1 MSQPKVFVCGITG
14 TQGGAVARSLLSENV
29 AVTALVRDPSSPQAE
44 SIEALG
50 AKLFPGNFDDSSALE
65 RALEGCTAAFLNF
78 SPDFND
84 WTAEL
89 RWAKSIIAAARNAGV
104 KQLLYSS
111 GFAVNAP
118 ERLQHWDPDS
128 IMGIVLLSK
137 QSIEKEVRVAGF
149 DYWTIL
155 RPGSFMANYLPP
167 KVKMYG
173 DFSQTG
179 IWHTALLKE
188 TTLPTVDEDTIGRFT
203 SAAILNPTKFTGQEI
218 ELADE
223 LLRPEQIL
231 EKLSATAGRE
241 LKPDYMSDAYIIK
254 EKKSN
259 PFIGGQFAM
268 RDMVQFVNMEKVQSW
283 GVPLSS
289 FDAYLERKKELV
301 KKAYQQAV

>member
-1 MSQPKVFVCGITG
+1 MAQPKVFVCGVTG
-14 TQGGAVARSLLSENV
+14 TQGGAVARRLLSENI
-29 AVTALVRDPSSPQAE
+29 AVTALARDLSSPQAQ

-50 AKLFPGNFDDSSALE
+50 AKLFPGDFDDSSALE
-65 RALEGCTAAFLNF
+65 QALAGCTAAFLNF

-104 KQLLYSS
+104 KHILYSS

-128 IMGIVLLSK
+128 VVAIVLLSK
-137 QSIEKEVRVAGF
+137 QSIEKEVRAAGF

-155 RPGSFMANYLPP
+155 RPGNFMANYLPQ
-167 KVKMYG
+167 KVIMYG
-173 DFSQTG
+173 DLPQSG
-179 IWHTALLKE
+179 IWNTALLKE
-188 TTLPTVDEDTIGRFT
+188 TTLPMVDEDTIGRFA
-203 SAAILNPTKFTGQEI
+203 SAAILNPAKFTGQEI

-231 EKLSATAGRE
+231 ERLSATAGRQ
-241 LKPDYMSDAYIIK
+241 LKAVYMSDASIE
-254 EKKSN
+254 EKRGN

-268 RDMVQFVNMEKVQSW
+268 RDMVQFVNMDKVQSW
-283 GVPLSS
+283 GVPLNS
-289 FDAYLERKKELV
+289 FNAYLERNKELI
-301 KKAYQQAV
+301 KKTYQQAA

>member
-1 MSQPKVFVCGITG
+1 MALPKVFVCGITG
-14 TQGGAVARSLLSENV
+14 TQGGAVARRLLSENI
-29 AVTALVRDPSSPQAE
+29 AVTALARDLSSPQAQ

-65 RALEGCTAAFLNF
+65 QALAGCTAAFLNF

-104 KQLLYSS
+104 KHILYSS

-118 ERLQHWDPDS
+118 ERLEHWDPDS
-128 IMGIVLLSK
+128 VMAIVLLSK
-137 QSIEKEVRVAGF
+137 QSIEKEVRDAGF
-149 DYWTIL
+149 NYWTIL
-155 RPGSFMANYLPP
+155 RPGNFMANYLPP
-167 KVKMYG
+167 KVIMYG
-173 DFSQTG
+173 DLPQSG

-188 TTLPTVDEDTIGRFT
+188 TTLPMVDEDTIGRFA
-203 SAAILNPTKFTGQEI
+203 SAAILSPTKFTGQEI

-231 EKLSATAGRE
+231 ERLSATAGRQ
-241 LKPDYMSDAYIIK
+241 LKAEYMSDASIE

-259 PFIGGQFAM
+259 PFILGQFAM
-268 RDMVQFVNMEKVQSW
+268 RDMVQFVDMEKVRSW

-289 FDAYLERKKELV
+289 FDAYLERNKDFV
-301 KKAYQQAV
+301 KKTYQQAT

>member
-1 MSQPKVFVCGITG
+1 MAQPKVFVCGVTG
-14 TQGGAVARSLLSENV
+14 TQGGAVARRLLSENI
-29 AVTALVRDPSSPQAE
+29 AVTALARDLSSPQAQ

-50 AKLFPGNFDDSSALE
+50 AKLFPGDFDDSSALE
-65 RALEGCTAAFLNF
+65 QALAGCTAAFLNF

-104 KQLLYSS
+104 KHILYSS

-128 IMGIVLLSK
+128 VVAIVLLSK
-137 QSIEKEVRVAGF
+137 QSIEKEVRAAGF

-155 RPGSFMANYLPP
+155 RPGNFMANYLPP
-167 KVKMYG
+167 KVIMYG
-173 DFSQTG
+173 DLPQSG
-179 IWHTALLKE
+179 IWNTALLKE
-188 TTLPTVDEDTIGRFT
+188 TTLPMVDEDTIGRFA
-203 SAAILNPTKFTGQEI
+203 SAAILNPAKFTGQEI

-231 EKLSATAGRE
+231 ERLSATAGRQ
-241 LKPDYMSDAYIIK
+241 LKAVYMSDASIE
-254 EKKSN
+254 EKRGN
-259 PFIGGQFAM
+259 PFIGGQLAM
-268 RDMVQFVNMEKVQSW
+268 RDMVQFVNMDKVQSW

-289 FDAYLERKKELV
+289 FNAYLERNKELI
-301 KKAYQQAV
+301 KKTYQQAA

>member
-1 MSQPKVFVCGITG
+1 MAQPKVFVCGITG
-14 TQGGAVARSLLSENV
+14 TQGGAVARRLLSENV
-29 AVTALVRDPSSPQAE
+29 AVTAIVRDPSSPQAQ

-50 AKLFPGNFDDSSALE
+50 AKLFPGNFDDISALE
-65 RALEGCTAAFLNF
+65 RALAGCTATFLNF

-104 KQLLYSS
+104 KHILYSS

-118 ERLQHWDPDS
+118 EKLQHWDPDS
-128 IMGIVLLSK
+128 VMAIVLLSK
-137 QSIEKEVRVAGF
+137 QSIEKEVRGAGF

-155 RPGSFMANYLPP
+155 RPGNFMANYLPP
-167 KVKMYG
+167 KVMMYG
-173 DFSQTG
+173 DLPQSG

-188 TTLPTVDEDTIGRFT
+188 TTLPMVDEDTIGRFT

-223 LLRPEQIL
+223 LLCPEQIL
-231 EKLSATAGRE
+231 ERLSATAGRQ
-241 LKPDYMSDAYIIK
+241 LKAEYMSDASIE

-259 PFIGGQFAM
+259 PFILGQFAM
-268 RDMVQFVNMEKVQSW
+268 RDMVQFVDMEKVRSW
-283 GVPLSS
+283 GVPMSS
-289 FDAYLERKKELV
+289 FYAFLERNKEFV
-301 KKAYQQAV
+301 KKTYQQAA

>member
-1 MSQPKVFVCGITG
+1 MAQPKVFVCGITG
-14 TQGGAVARSLLSENV
+14 TQGGAVARRLLSENV
-29 AVTALVRDPSSPQAE
+29 AVTALARDLSSPQAQ

-65 RALEGCTAAFLNF
+65 QALAGCTAAFLNF

-104 KQLLYSS
+104 KHILYSS

-118 ERLQHWDPDS
+118 ERLEHWDPDS
-128 IMGIVLLSK
+128 VMAIVLLSK
-137 QSIEKEVRVAGF
+137 QSIEKEVRDAGF
-149 DYWTIL
+149 NYWTIL
-155 RPGSFMANYLPP
+155 RPGNFMANYLPP
-167 KVKMYG
+167 KVIMYG
-173 DFSQTG
+173 DLPQSG

-188 TTLPTVDEDTIGRFT
+188 TTLPMIDEDTIGRFA
-203 SAAILNPTKFTGQEI
+203 SAAILSPTKFTGQEI

-231 EKLSATAGRE
+231 ERLSATAGRQ
-241 LKPDYMSDAYIIK
+241 LKAEYMSDASIE

-259 PFIGGQFAM
+259 PFILGQLAM
-268 RDMVQFVNMEKVQSW
+268 RDMVQFVDMEKVQSW

-289 FDAYLERKKELV
+289 FDAYLERNKDFV
-301 KKAYQQAV
+301 KKTYQQAT

>member
-1 MSQPKVFVCGITG
+1 MAQPKVFVCGITG
-14 TQGGAVARSLLSENV
+14 TQGGAVARRLLSENV
-29 AVTALVRDPSSPQAE
+29 AVTALARDLSSPQAQ

-65 RALEGCTAAFLNF
+65 QALAGCTAAFLNF

-104 KQLLYSS
+104 KHILYSS

-118 ERLQHWDPDS
+118 ERLEHWDPDS
-128 IMGIVLLSK
+128 VMAIVLLSK
-137 QSIEKEVRVAGF
+137 QSIEKEVRDAGF
-149 DYWTIL
+149 NYWTIL
-155 RPGSFMANYLPP
+155 RPGNFMANYLPP
-167 KVKMYG
+167 KVIMYG
-173 DFSQTG
+173 DLPQSG

-188 TTLPTVDEDTIGRFT
+188 TTLPMIDEDTIGRFA
-203 SAAILNPTKFTGQEI
+203 SAAILSPTKFTGQEI

-231 EKLSATAGRE
+231 ERLSATAGRQ
-241 LKPDYMSDAYIIK
+241 LKAEYMSDASIE

-259 PFIGGQFAM
+259 PFILGQFAM
-268 RDMVQFVNMEKVQSW
+268 RDMVQFVDMEKVQSW

-289 FDAYLERKKELV
+289 FDAYLERNKDFV
-301 KKAYQQAV
+301 KKTYQQAT

>member
-1 MSQPKVFVCGITG
+1 MALPKVFVCGITG
-14 TQGGAVARSLLSENV
+14 TQGGAVARRLLSENV
-29 AVTALVRDPSSPQAE
+29 AVTALARDLSSPQAQ

-65 RALEGCTAAFLNF
+65 QALAGCTAAFLNF

-104 KQLLYSS
+104 KHILYSS

-118 ERLQHWDPDS
+118 ERLEHWDPDS
-128 IMGIVLLSK
+128 VMAIVLLSK
-137 QSIEKEVRVAGF
+137 QSIEKEVRDAGF
-149 DYWTIL
+149 NYWTIL
-155 RPGSFMANYLPP
+155 RPGNFMANYLPP
-167 KVKMYG
+167 KVIMYG
-173 DFSQTG
+173 DLPQSG

-188 TTLPTVDEDTIGRFT
+188 TTLPMVDEDTIGRFA
-203 SAAILNPTKFTGQEI
+203 SAAILSPTKFTGQEI

-231 EKLSATAGRE
+231 ERLSATAGRQ
-241 LKPDYMSDAYIIK
+241 LKAEYMSDASIE

-259 PFIGGQFAM
+259 PFILGQFAM
-268 RDMVQFVNMEKVQSW
+268 RDMVQFVDMEKVRSW

-289 FDAYLERKKELV
+289 FDAYLERNKDFV
-301 KKAYQQAV
+301 KKTYQQAT

>member
-14 TQGGAVARSLLSENV
+14 TQGGAIARRLLSENV
-29 AVTALVRDPSSPQAE
+29 AVTALARDPSSPQAQ

-65 RALEGCTAAFLNF
+65 RALTGCTAAFLNF

-104 KQLLYSS
+104 KHILYSS

-128 IMGIVLLSK
+128 VMAIVLLSK
-137 QSIEKEVRVAGF
+137 QSIEKEVRDAGF
-149 DYWTIL
+149 NYWTIL
-155 RPGSFMANYLPP
+155 RPGNFMANYLPP
-167 KVKMYG
+167 KVIMYG
-173 DFSQTG
+173 DLPQSG
-179 IWHTALLKE
+179 IWHTALLEE
-188 TTLPTVDEDTIGRFT
+188 TTLPMVDEDTIGRFA

-231 EKLSATAGRE
+231 ERLSATAGRQ
-241 LKPDYMSDAYIIK
+241 LKAEYMSDASIE

-259 PFIGGQFAM
+259 PFILGQFAM
-268 RDMVQFVNMEKVQSW
+268 RDMVQFVDMEKVQSW
-283 GVPLSS
+283 EVPMSS
-289 FDAYLERKKELV
+289 FDAFLERNKDFV
-301 KKAYQQAV
+301 KKTYQQAA

>member
-14 TQGGAVARSLLSENV
+14 TQGGAVARRLLSENV
-29 AVTALVRDPSSPQAE
+29 AVTALVRDPSSPQAQ

-50 AKLFPGNFDDSSALE
+50 AKLFPGNFDDIYALE
-65 RALEGCTAAFLNF
+65 RALAGCTAAFLNF

-104 KQLLYSS
+104 KHILYSS

-118 ERLQHWDPDS
+118 ERLEHWDPDS
-128 IMGIVLLSK
+128 VMAIVLLSK
-137 QSIEKEVRVAGF
+137 QSIEKEVRDAGF
-149 DYWTIL
+149 NYWTIL
-155 RPGSFMANYLPP
+155 RPGNFMANYLPP
-167 KVKMYG
+167 KVIMYG
-173 DFSQTG
+173 DLPQSG

-188 TTLPTVDEDTIGRFT
+188 TTLPMVDEETIGHFT
-203 SAAILNPTKFTGQEI
+203 SAAILDPAKFTGQEI

-231 EKLSATAGRE
+231 ERLSATAGRQ
-241 LKPDYMSDAYIIK
+241 LKAEYMSDASID

-259 PFIGGQFAM
+259 PFILGQYAM
-268 RDMVQFVNMEKVQSW
+268 RDMVQFVDMEKVQSW

-289 FDAYLERKKELV
+289 FDAYLERNKGFV
-301 KKAYQQAV
+301 KKTYQQAA